1 MKAVHSLSTMYPK
14 GNISIPV
21 AHGQLEGIHR
31 PRSASAERVALVLHP
46 HPLFGG
52 TMHNK
57 VVYRAAKALEEAG
70 FETLRINFRGVGESS
85 GVHDEGRGEIDDAR
99 AALDYLLLNQ
109 PHARQVV
116 VAGFSFGAVIGL
128 KLGCEDPRVTS
139 LIAIGTPLRMDQLA
153 FLDDCSKPVLFIHG
167 EADELAALAPL
178 KSRLE
183 TLPATLKYRLEVIT
197 KAGHFFDHQ
206 LDELMRTIRTE
217 FE

>member
-1 MKAVHSLSTMYPK
+1 MYPK
-14 GNISIPV
+14 GNISIRV
-21 AHGQLEGIHR
+21 AHGQLEGIYR
-31 PRSASAERVALVLHP
+31 PRSSSAERVALVLHP

-99 AALDYLLLNQ
+99 AALDYLILSQ
-109 PHARQVV
+109 PHAREVV
-116 VAGFSFGAVIGL
+116 VAGFSFGAVVGL
-128 KLGCEDPRVTS
+128 KLGCEDARVTS
-139 LIAIGTPLRMDQLA
+139 LIAIGTPLRMDKLA
-153 FLDDCSKPVLFIHG
+153 FLDACSKPVLFIHG

-183 TLPATLKYRLEVIT
+183 TVSAALKYRLEVIP